1 MYMGSG
7 EQAIYVAY
15 SALLYMS
22 VKHANKRLYHGVAA
36 LLIALLCA
44 GGLTQLLGWR
54 GVACT
59 PLAAVFTL
67 GVMAYRPALH
77 RYCDSWCV

>member
-1 MYMGSG
+1 MYVVSG

-44 GGLTQLLGWR
+44 GGLANMLGW

-59 PLAAVFTL
+59 PLAVVFTL
-67 GVMAYRPALH
+67 GVMAYRPAVH